1 MKKIVYMILLLAIT
15 MFAAL
20 PVAAAEKNMKG
31 SIGLGAFFQGD
42 NDKLDRAAEYS
53 EDEASPTLNFNLD
66 AFNDSSDIYVN
77 GSYEGEYTNE
87 IKVKGNLQRHLDVD
101 FNYNKLFHRK
111 DYDTLFIQYDENN
124 FSPAVATGKIPFD
137 PNPDGKV
144 YGVNKFIADDT
155 VTSPGG
161 QWYGF
166 EQDATAVD
174 KDYYIKRS
182 EIKTNASFAMPGLE
196 TLKFHLSGRWENRDG
211 YEHKTAMVGKCTVC
225 HVRGLRK
232 KIDETTRDI
241 SAGVSFTGGIVSFSY
256 THMYRDF
263 YVSNKAISTKFDSVE
278 GLKGSK
284 PDKYALFSPR
294 LNSETYG
301 TTSEVAKTPESDKH
315 LDTFKL
321 KLDLPYYSTLAASY
335 TSSTIS
341 NNDSYGGANIDLD
354 QDALNLRFTTNLL
367 NRKLTLSTKFRYL
380 ELDRDNVDAKLQKS
394 DAYWF
399 QPGQPAINVPGVGN
413 VNYDFTK
420 TYFYNDTG
428 KVVEFD
434 VEGEST
440 YDREQYVFGID
451 AVYRMMKNRL
461 KFRLGYEY
469 ESIDRDY
476 YHVYPG
482 DTKTE
487 KSTVKAGLDFK
498 PMNSLSG
505 RFKFKYSNIDNPFAK
520 PKAGCIEITSTKDP
534 SLLYGGGGKAA
545 YPLVY
550 DKRSYTGSNS
560 PSEIYNYS
568 LNLSWTPLTNLS
580 IGFIGKYTDSENDEG
595 NTDWEYDGLTLGFDG
610 TLMLSEKLA
619 FSFGY
624 NYEKATTE
632 SKLSVSLYAG

>member
-1 MKKIVYMILLLAIT
+1 MKKFLYSICFVVILIGLT
-15 MFAAL
+15 VPGMS
-20 PVAAAEKNMKG
+20 AEKNLG
-31 SIGLGAFFQGD
+31 SVSVGGFFQGD

-53 EDEASPTLNFNLD
+53 EDESSPTLNFNLET
-66 AFNDSSDIYVN
+66 FNNSSNLYVDGN
-77 GSYEGEYTNE
+77 YEGEYSQDLK
-87 IKVKGNLQRHLDVD
+87 IRGNLKRHVSVD
-101 FNYNKLFHRK
+101 FDYDQLFHRK
-111 DYDTLFIQYDENN
+111 DYDTLFIQYDQNN
-124 FSPAVATGKIPFD
+124 FSPAVATGKVPFD

-196 TLKFHLSGRWENRDG
+196 TLKVNLSGRWENRNG
-211 YEHKTAMVGKCTVC
+211 YEHKTAMVGKCVVC

-232 KIDETTRDI
+232 KINETTRDI
-241 SAGVSFTGGIVSFSY
+241 SAGVSFTGGPVYFSY

-263 YVSNKAISTKFDSVE
+263 YVSNKSISTKFDDVE

-301 TTSEVAKTPESDKH
+301 TTAEVAKTPESDKH
-315 LDTFKL
+315 TDSL
-321 KLDLPYYSTLAASY
+321 KMRLDLPYYTTFAASY
-335 TSSTIS
+335 TSSKIT
-341 NNDSYGGANIDLD
+341 NNDTYGGANIDLD
-354 QDALNLRFTTNLL
+354 QDALNLRLTTNLL
-367 NRKLTLSTKFRYL
+367 KRKLTLSARFRYL
-380 ELDRDNVDAKLQKS
+380 ELDRDNVDAQLAKS

-399 QPGQPAINVPGVGN
+399 QDPTTSLTTSKGN
-413 VNYDFTK
+413 VNYDFSK
-420 TYFYNDTG
+420 TYFYNNTG
-428 KVVEFD
+428 QPVIFD

-440 YDREQYVFGID
+440 YDREQYIFGLD
-451 AVYRMMKNRL
+451 AVYRMLRNKL

-469 ESIDRDY
+469 ENIDRDNY
-476 YHVYPG
+476 NVYPG
-482 DTKTE
+482 DKKTKKNTF
-487 KSTVKAGLDFK
+487 KAGVDFR
-498 PMNSLSG
+498 PLNNFSG
-505 RFKFKYSNIDNPFAK
+505 RFKFEYSDIDNPFAK
-520 PKAGCIEITSTKDP
+520 PKAGCIQQTASNT
-534 SLLYGGGGKAA
+534 LVYGGGGKAA

-550 DKRSYTGSNS
+550 DQRNYTGSAS

-568 LNLSWTPLTNLS
+568 LNMSWTPVTNLS
-580 IGFIGKYTDSENDEG
+580 LGLIGKYTDSENNEG
-595 NTDWEYDGLTLGFDG
+595 NTDWNYDGVTLGFDG

-624 NYEKATTE
+624 NYEKASTE
-632 SKLSVSLYAG
+632 SKLSVGLYAG